1 MMTSMISGYDS
12 HTKDTAFTIGLQGI
26 SMEKADEIEN
36 VVLNTFE
43 KAAETGFEE
52 DRIQAILNKM
62 ELSLK
67 KQKNNFGWSL
77 IMSLTPGWN
86 HVDDPLALLSIN
98 AILDKFREDIKDPQ
112 FLSSKIKQHF
122 LNNNHRLTLTMSPQS
137 DYLVQQKKQ
146 LDELEA
152 DLIMRYV

>member
-1 MMTSMISGYDS
+1 MKKLRLIKISAYV
-12 HTKDTAFTIGLQGI
+12 IY
-26 SMEKADEIEN
+26 E
-36 VVLNTFE
+36 
-43 KAAETGFEE
+43 
-52 DRIQAILNKM
+52 
-62 ELSLK
+62 
-67 KQKNNFGWSL
+67 W
-77 IMSLTPGWN
+77 P
-86 HVDDPLALLSIN
+86 LSIN

-152 DLIMRYV
+152 DLIMR